1 VLIGDS
7 GDVHLDL
14 VTVGIT
20 LALLVLLVAAS
31 FVDFR
36 QMIIPDWL
44 NAGLLLLGCANA
56 FLRGTPTPQ
65 QALAGAIVG
74 VLTFFLVKWSYRT
87 LRGKEGLGWGDVK
100 FMAGAGSLTGPLL
113 LPWLVLFASLSGLG
127 FALLNKPLTQT
138 SRLAFAPHLAIG
150 LLSCWVLML
159 MNVFAS

>member
-1 VLIGDS
+1 
-7 GDVHLDL
+7 VHFDIA
-14 VTVGIT
+14 TVIIS
-20 LALLVLLVAAS
+20 LALLALLAAAS
-31 FVDFR
+31 LIDIR
-36 QMIIPDWL
+36 KMIIPDWL
-44 NAGLLLLGCANA
+44 NAGLLLLGCANVY
-56 FLRGTPTPQ
+56 LRGTPSPQ
-65 QALAGAIVG
+65 EALAGAIAG
-74 VLTFFLVKWSYRT
+74 SLAFILVKWGYQKF
-87 LRGKEGLGWGDVK
+87 RGKDGLGWGDVK